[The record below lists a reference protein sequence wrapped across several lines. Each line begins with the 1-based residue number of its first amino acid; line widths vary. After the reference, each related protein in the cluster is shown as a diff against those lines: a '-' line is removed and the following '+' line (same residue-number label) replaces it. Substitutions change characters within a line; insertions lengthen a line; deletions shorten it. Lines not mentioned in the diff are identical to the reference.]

1 MTHTSKRYAVF
12 VYIFSSLISV
22 VSCSCETYWLILV
35 HRETCARPGLA
46 NRLPVLELYFKA
58 FKNICK
64 LLEACFSY
72 EEGPTI
78 EVQSAL
84 FFDTTGVI
92 DATLIQ
98 AVVK

>member
-1 MTHTSKRYAVF
+1 
-12 VYIFSSLISV
+12 
-22 VSCSCETYWLILV
+22 
-35 HRETCARPGLA
+35 
-46 NRLPVLELYFKA
+46 VLELYFKA